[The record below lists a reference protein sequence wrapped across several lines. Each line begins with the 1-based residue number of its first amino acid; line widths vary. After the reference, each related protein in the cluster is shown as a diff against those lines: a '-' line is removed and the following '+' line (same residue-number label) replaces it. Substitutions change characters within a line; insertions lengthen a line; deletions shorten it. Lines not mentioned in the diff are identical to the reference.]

1 MNKKKAALIALS
13 LALLTGCSSQVESH
27 VEIQKEKVKKI
38 EYKSFEDMWFNSPN
52 YYQESQFDIN
62 SQYLGAKSNSKGELK
77 FLLNTD
83 DAYGDMLC
91 RITIGADTF
100 GSTDYIEVSG
110 PYESD
115 QLEYTVT
122 IDMYEGKSAKSDN
135 GTPWES
141 FVECMLHPV
150 K

>member
-1 MNKKKAALIALS
+1 MNTKKAAVIGLL
-13 LALLTGCSSQVESH
+13 LALLTGCSSQPEQVE
-27 VEIQKEKVKKI
+27 EIK
-38 EYKSFEDMWFNSPN
+38 YKSFEDMYLNSPQ
-52 YYQESQFDIN
+52 YYQESQFDID
-62 SQYLGAKSNSKGELK
+62 SQYLGAVSNSKGKLK
-77 FLLNTD
+77 FVLNTD
-83 DAYGDMLC
+83 NAYGDMLC
-91 RITIGADTF
+91 RIVIGADTF

-122 IDMYEGKSAKSDN
+122 IDMYDGKSAKSDN

-141 FVECMLHPV
+141 FVECMLHPS